1 MNKFVNGISFN
12 SSLFDISPSFLYRW
26 DLFEE
31 SLLKDYVTLHIF
43 TSFDKAFYKVSS
55 KWMKLLSFQKVF
67 CGTFNGRAFHLT
79 ELKDQ
84 SKSNIGQEIS
94 NEIITHYIINQMMK
108 LSKFSVI
115 DCLQKCFSCFLFETK
130 IY

>member
-1 MNKFVNGISFN
+1 MNKFVNGVSFN
-12 SSLFDISPSFLYRW
+12 SSLFDISPIFLYRR

-55 KWMKLLSFQKVF
+55 KWMKLLSFQKSKVF

-79 ELKDQ
+79 EKR
-84 SKSNIGQEIS
+84 SKQEQYRS
-94 NEIITHYIINQMMK
+94 GNFKRNNYALYN
-108 LSKFSVI
+108 
-115 DCLQKCFSCFLFETK
+115 
-130 IY
+130 